1 MVTVLEALT
10 KNYKDLLNHNI
21 KTAKI
26 DTEVILAD
34 VLKISRVNLITKQ
47 NTSLNQEQE
56 DLFAKLIKRRKQQ
69 EPVAYILN
77 KKEFWNESYYVDKR
91 VLIPRPETEILIE
104 MLLKKVKDKSKA
116 FQILDLGCGSGCLL
130 ISCLKEFNKSL
141 GLGIDISSLALE
153 VAKKNIQSHKIN
165 SRAKL
170 LKLDLF
176 KLDIKKKF
184 DFILSNPPYLT
195 SSEYRNLSKDVKD
208 YEPKQALVGGFDGIL
223 YYKKIISFSKSSLK
237 KNGFLALEIGDGQ
250 YKEIKKLLTNH
261 SFRILDKYQLID
273 GEIRCILASKIE

>member
-10 KNYKDLLNHNI
+10 KNYQDLLNHNI
-21 KTAKI
+21 QTAKI

-104 MLLKKVKDKSKA
+104 MLLKKVKDKSKV

-153 VAKKNIQSHKIN
+153 VAKKNIQSYKIN

-223 YYKKIISFSKSSLK
+223 YYKKIISFSKLSLK

-261 SFRILDKYQLID
+261 SFRVLDKYQLID
-273 GEIRCILASKIE
+273 GEIRCILASKI

>member
-10 KNYKDLLNHNI
+10 KNYKDLLNHSI
-21 KTAKI
+21 QTAKI
-26 DTEVILAD
+26 DAEVILAD

-47 NTSLNQEQE
+47 NTVLNQGQE
-56 DLFAKLIKRRKQQ
+56 DLFSKLIKRRKQQ

-77 KKEFWNESYYVDKR
+77 KKEFWNENYYVDKR

-104 MLLKKVKDKSKA
+104 MLLKKVKDKSKV

-273 GEIRCILASKIE
+273 GEIRCILASKTE

>member
-21 KTAKI
+21 QTAKI
-26 DTEVILAD
+26 DAEVILAD

-77 KKEFWNESYYVDKR
+77 KKEFWNENYYVDKR

-104 MLLKKVKDKSKA
+104 MLLKKVKDKSKV

-250 YKEIKKLLTNH
+250 YKEIKKFLTNH
-261 SFRILDKYQLID
+261 SFRVLDKYQLID
-273 GEIRCILASKIE
+273 GEIRCILASKI

>member
-10 KNYKDLLNHNI
+10 KNYKDLLNHSI
-21 KTAKI
+21 QTAKI
-26 DTEVILAD
+26 DAEVILAD

-47 NTSLNQEQE
+47 NTVLNQGQE
-56 DLFAKLIKRRKQQ
+56 DLFAKFIKRRKQQ

-77 KKEFWNESYYVDKR
+77 KKEFWNENYYVDKR

-104 MLLKKVKDKSKA
+104 MLLKKVKDKSKV

-153 VAKKNIQSHKIN
+153 VAKKNIQTHKIN

-176 KLDIKKKF
+176 ILDIKKKF

-261 SFRILDKYQLID
+261 SFRVLDKYQLID
-273 GEIRCILASKIE
+273 GEIRCILASKI

>member
-77 KKEFWNESYYVDKR
+77 KKEFWNENYYVDKR

-104 MLLKKVKDKSKA
+104 MLLKKVKDKSKV

-261 SFRILDKYQLID
+261 SFRVLDKYQLID
-273 GEIRCILASKIE
+273 GEIRCILASKI

>member
-21 KTAKI
+21 QTAKI
-26 DTEVILAD
+26 DAEVILAD
-34 VLKISRVNLITKQ
+34 VLKISRVSLITKQ
-47 NTSLNQEQE
+47 NTVLDQEQE

-77 KKEFWNESYYVDKR
+77 KKEFWNEDYYVDKR

-104 MLLKKVKDKSKA
+104 MLLKKVKDKSKV

-250 YKEIKKLLTNH
+250 YKEIKKLLTTH
-261 SFRILDKYQLID
+261 YFRILDKYQLID
-273 GEIRCILASKIE
+273 GEIRCILASKI

>member
-26 DTEVILAD
+26 DAEVILAD

-77 KKEFWNESYYVDKR
+77 KKEFWNENYYVDKR

-261 SFRILDKYQLID
+261 SFRVLDKYQLID
-273 GEIRCILASKIE
+273 GEIRCILASKI

>member
-10 KNYKDLLNHNI
+10 KNYQDLLNHNI
-21 KTAKI
+21 QTAKI

-47 NTSLNQEQE
+47 NTVLNQGQE
-56 DLFAKLIKRRKQQ
+56 DLFAKFIKRRKQQ

-77 KKEFWNESYYVDKR
+77 KKEFWNENYYVDKR

-104 MLLKKVKDKSKA
+104 MLLKKVKDKSKV

-141 GLGIDISSLALE
+141 GLGIDISSLPLE
-153 VAKKNIQSHKIN
+153 VAKKNIQSYKIN

-261 SFRILDKYQLID
+261 SFRVLNKYQLID
-273 GEIRCILASKIE
+273 GEIRCILASKI